1 MWVFHFFSCIW
12 LLQSVLWFGHCM
24 DSLLFNFH
32 HKLCEFYLNSPAK
45 ILAGIIFLEYYDYF
59 YKDSNLSDLCLQRMQ
74 KRLPV
79 LLSRS

>member
-1 MWVFHFFSCIW
+1 
-12 LLQSVLWFGHCM
+12 M